1 MSILFNYNME
11 KLKEIA
17 RNRKIRGFS
26 RLKKEELVNKIEE
39 SLLDEDFA
47 YEFFKKIDK
56 IEFDTFKKSIDTNNK
71 ICDKLIFASD
81 LEDYG
86 YIYVTEIGRASC
98 RERV

>member
-26 RLKKEELVNKIEE
+26 RLKKEDLVNKIEE

-47 YEFFKKIDK
+47 YEFFKKIDN
-56 IEFDTFKKSIDTNNK
+56 IEFDTFKKSIATNNK
-71 ICDKLIFASD
+71 ICDKLIFSTLFAAYFILFIS
-81 LEDYG
+81 YF
-86 YIYVTEIGRASC
+86 T
-98 RERV
+98 

>member
-1 MSILFNYNME
+1 ME

-26 RLKKEELVNKIEE
+26 RLKKEDLVNKIEE

-56 IEFDTFKKSIDTNNK
+56 
-71 ICDKLIFASD
+71 
-81 LEDYG
+81 
-86 YIYVTEIGRASC
+86 
-98 RERV
+98 

>member
-56 IEFDTFKKSIDTNNK
+56 IEFDTFKK
-71 ICDKLIFASD
+71 
-81 LEDYG
+81 
-86 YIYVTEIGRASC
+86 
-98 RERV
+98 

>member
-56 IEFDTFKKSIDTNNK
+56 IEFDTLKNL
-71 ICDKLIFASD
+71 LILIIKFV
-81 LEDYG
+81 
-86 YIYVTEIGRASC
+86 IN
-98 RERV
+98 

>member
-47 YEFFKKIDK
+47 YEFFEIGFQKLH
-56 IEFDTFKKSIDTNNK
+56 
-71 ICDKLIFASD
+71 KLIDFF
-81 LEDYG
+81 L
-86 YIYVTEIGRASC
+86 RALPVFGGK
-98 RERV
+98 RI